1 MIERGTYG
9 LNDIVQM
16 KKDHPCKKSRYF
28 KIIRLGA
35 DVKLKCEGC
44 GSLILLERR
53 DFERKCKKIIS
64 KGEPTAENEDL
75 A

>member
-1 MIERGTYG
+1 MIERGSYG

-16 KKDHPCKKSRYF
+16 KKEHPCGKSNQF
-28 KIIRLGA
+28 KIIRLGF

-44 GSLILLERR
+44 GSIILLERR

-64 KGEPTAENEDL
+64 KGEISNEESN
-75 A
+75 